1 MNKLFLQVGLGLVVA
16 FGMMAGY
23 LFLPQSYLSLDNKIR
38 DYLFLFR
45 GPMPTSGHVAIVDID
60 ERSLAELGQ
69 WPWERHK
76 VARLLENL
84 TEAGVGIVGMDVVFA
99 EPDNASPARVLRQLG
114 MDDANAPDF
123 DAILGE
129 TVGMTP
135 TVAGFVFIMEKDD
148 QPPKE
153 GPLVPAIFIE
163 RNAGEQ
169 DLLLKPHRPVLNIP
183 AIQSQ
188 AYSSGYFN
196 TLPDDDSGIIRS
208 VPLVMKYDGIIYPS
222 LSLEMVRIAHE
233 AGRVTIQHDPQIG
246 VEKIVVGELEVPTDR
261 FGRLFVN
268 YRGAGK
274 TFDYISAADVYN
286 KTFDPERVAGKF
298 ILLGTSAAGL
308 LDLRAMPFDNV
319 YPGVEIH
326 ANVIDNL
333 LTGDFIS
340 RPSWVQALD
349 LLIIFTVAIVLSLI
363 LAYSSAFVS
372 LAAVAIFTGSF
383 LAFNYHMLFEYGL
396 IVNLL
401 FVLLAIFAVTILALV
416 ANYFLESKQKELIRA
431 KLAKKVSPSVVEDL
445 LKNPDLAIL
454 EGREREITIF
464 FSDIRGFT
472 SLSEAMGSPKELI
485 KFLNNYMTPMT
496 DIIMKDG
503 GTVDKFIGDAIMAY
517 WNAPADVPNHQDAAV
532 TAALEQI
539 AALGGL
545 NKQLTAEGK
554 PNINIGIGLNTGV
567 ATVGEMGSEG
577 RADYTVIGDPV
588 NLASR
593 LEGLNKPYGTH
604 IIISEYT
611 KAGLKKPYVI
621 RDLDRVRVKGKHEP
635 VAIFEVLDFG
645 EPEGEIKAELGQYDE
660 ALAAYRGSDFAQA
673 LKQFKA
679 LNDKNPCH
687 LYELYIERCE
697 HLIEN
702 PPEDFDGVF
711 TFTTK

>member
-1 MNKLFLQVGLGLVVA
+1 MKKLIIQLIVGAMVA
-16 FGMMAGY
+16 LTMIAGY

-38 DYLFLFR
+38 DYLFIFR
-45 GPMPTSGHVAIVDID
+45 GPIPTSNNVAIVDID
-60 ERSLAELGQ
+60 ENSLAALGQ
-69 WPWERHK
+69 WPWERNK
-76 VARLLENL
+76 VARVLQNL
-84 TEAGVGIVGMDVVFA
+84 SDAGVGIVGLDVVFA
-99 EPDNASPARVLRQLG
+99 EPDNSSPAKVLKSLG
-114 MDDANAPDF
+114 MKTSGVLDY
-123 DAILGE
+123 DAILGQ
-129 TVGMTP
+129 TIGSTP
-135 TVAGFVFIMEKDD
+135 TVAGYVFLMEKDE
-148 QPPKE
+148 QKQSE

-163 RNAGEQ
+163 RNAGEH

-183 AIQSQ
+183 AIQGQ

-208 VPLVMKYDGIIYPS
+208 VPLVMKYDDIIYPS

-246 VEKIVVGELEVPTDR
+246 VEKVVLGELEIPTDR

-274 TFDYISAADVYN
+274 TFDYIPAVDVYN
-286 KTFDPERVAGKF
+286 NTFDHARVAGKF

-333 LTGDFIS
+333 LAQDFIS
-340 RPSWVQALD
+340 KPSWVQALD
-349 LLIIFTVAIVLSLI
+349 ILIIFSVAMLLSAI
-363 LAYSSAFVS
+363 LAYTSAFVS
-372 LAAVAIFTGSF
+372 LLAVALFSFSF
-383 LAFNYHMLFEYGL
+383 LGLNYYMLFEYGL
-396 IVNLL
+396 ILNLM
-401 FVLLAIFAVTILALV
+401 FGVLTILGVTILALV
-416 ANYFLESKQKELIRA
+416 ANYFLESKQKEMIRA

-445 LKNPDLAIL
+445 LKNPDLGIL

-472 SLSEAMGSPKELI
+472 SLSEAMGSPKALI
-485 KFLNNYMTPMT
+485 EFLNNYMTPMT

-517 WNAPADVPNHQDAAV
+517 WNAPADVSNHQDAAV
-532 TAALEQI
+532 SAALEQME
-539 AALGGL
+539 ALKHL
-545 NKQLTAEGK
+545 NERLVVDKK
-554 PNINIGIGLNTGV
+554 PTIDIGIGLNTGL

-621 RDLDRVRVKGKHEP
+621 RELDKVRVKGKKEP
-635 VAIFEVLDFG
+635 VAIFEVLAAGVPGG
-645 EPEGEIKAELGQYDE
+645 ELVQEIEEYNG
-660 ALAAYRGSDFAQA
+660 ALADYRSSGFAQA
-673 LKQFKA
+673 LARFKA
-679 LNDKNPCH
+679 LNTKNACH

-702 PPEDFDGVF
+702 PPENFDGVF

>member
-1 MNKLFLQVGLGLVVA
+1 MKKLILQVSLGVFVA
-16 FGMMAGY
+16 FSMMVAS
-23 LFLPQSYLSLDNKIR
+23 LFLPQSYLSMDNKIR
-38 DYLFLFR
+38 DYLFMFR
-45 GPMPTSGHVAIVDID
+45 GAIETSGHVAIVDID

-69 WPWERHK
+69 WPWEREK
-76 VARLLENL
+76 VARVLQNL
-84 TEAGVGIVGMDVVFA
+84 SEAGVGIVGLDVVFA
-99 EPDNASPARVLRQLG
+99 EPDNSSPAKVLRQLG
-114 MDDANAPDF
+114 MSDANAPDY
-123 DAILGE
+123 DAILGQ
-129 TVGMTP
+129 TVGSTP
-135 TVAGFVFIMEKDD
+135 TVAGYVFIMEKDELK
-148 QPPKE
+148 QGE

-163 RNAGEQ
+163 RNAGDH

-183 AIQSQ
+183 AIQEQ

-196 TLPDDDSGIIRS
+196 TIPDDDSGIIRS
-208 VPLVMKYDGIIYPS
+208 VPLVMKYDDIIYPS
-222 LSLEMVRIAHE
+222 LALEMVRIAHE
-233 AGRVTIQHDPQIG
+233 AGRVTVQHDPQIG
-246 VEKIVVGELEVPTDR
+246 VEKIVMGELEIPTDR

-274 TFDYISAADVYN
+274 TFDYIPAVDVYN
-286 KTFDPERVAGKF
+286 NDFDPGRVAGKF

-333 LTGDFIS
+333 LAQDFIS
-340 RPSWVQALD
+340 RPSWTQAVD
-349 LLIIFTVAIVLSLI
+349 LLIIFAVAVSLSIVLSY
-363 LAYSSAFVS
+363 ASAFVS
-372 LAAVAIFTGSF
+372 LAAVAVFTAAF
-383 LAFNYHMLFEYGL
+383 LGLNYYMLFEHGL
-396 IVNLL
+396 ILNLL
-401 FVLLAIFAVTILALV
+401 FGLLSILAVTILALV

-472 SLSEAMGSPKELI
+472 SLSEAMGSPKALI

-517 WNAPADVPNHQDAAV
+517 WNAPGEVPHHQDAAV

-539 AALGGL
+539 EALHEL
-545 NKQLTAEGK
+545 NVQLKAENK
-554 PNINIGIGLNTGV
+554 PTIDIGIGLNTGL

-611 KAGLKKPYVI
+611 KAGLKKPYII
-621 RDLDRVRVKGKHEP
+621 RELDRVRVKGKHEP
-635 VAIFEVLDFG
+635 VAIFEVMGFG
-645 EPEGEIKAELGQYDE
+645 EAKGELEAEIAAYNE
-660 ALAAYRGSDFAQA
+660 ALEAYRASDFAGA
-673 LKQFKA
+673 LERFKA
-679 LNDKNPCH
+679 LNAKNACH

-702 PPEDFDGVF
+702 PPADFDGVF

>member
-1 MNKLFLQVGLGLVVA
+1 MKKLILQLSLGLVVA
-16 FGMMAGY
+16 LSMMVGY
-23 LFLPQSYLSLDNKIR
+23 LFLPQSYLSMDNKIR

-45 GPMPTSGHVAIVDID
+45 GAIPTSGHVAIVDID

-69 WPWERHK
+69 WPWERNK
-76 VARLLENL
+76 VARVLQNL
-84 TEAGVGIVGMDVVFA
+84 ADAGVGIVGLDVVFA
-99 EPDNASPARVLRQLG
+99 EPDNSSPARVLKNLG
-114 MDDANAPDF
+114 MKADGVLDS

-129 TVGMTP
+129 TIGTTP
-135 TVAGFVFIMEKDD
+135 TVAGYVFIMEKDEMPQGD
-148 QPPKE
+148 

-163 RNAGEQ
+163 RNAGEH

-183 AIQSQ
+183 VIQSQ

-196 TLPDDDSGIIRS
+196 TIPDDDSGIIRS
-208 VPLVMKYDGIIYPS
+208 VPLAMKYDGIIYPS

-246 VEKIVVGELEVPTDR
+246 VEKIVVGELEIPTDR
-261 FGRLFVN
+261 FGRIFVN

-274 TFDYISAADVYN
+274 TFDYIPAVDIYN
-286 KTFDPERVAGKF
+286 NDFDPERVAGKF

-333 LTGDFIS
+333 LVQDFIS

-349 LLIIFTVAIVLSLI
+349 MLIIFGVAMLLSAI

-372 LAAVAIFTGSF
+372 LAAVAVFTASF
-383 LAFNYHMLFEYGL
+383 LGLNYYMLFEYGL
-396 IVNLL
+396 ILNLL
-401 FVLLAIFAVTILALV
+401 FGLLAILAVTILALV
-416 ANYFLESKQKELIRA
+416 ANYFLESKQKEMIRA

-472 SLSEAMGSPKELI
+472 SLSEAMGSPKALI

-517 WNAPADVPNHQDAAV
+517 WNAPGEVPHHQDAAV

-539 AALGGL
+539 EALHGL
-545 NKQLTAEGK
+545 NVQLKAENK
-554 PNINIGIGLNTGV
+554 PTIDIGIGLNTGL

-611 KAGLKKPYVI
+611 KAGLKKPYII

-635 VAIFEVLDFG
+635 VAIFEVIGFG
-645 EPEGEIKAELGQYDE
+645 EAKGELKQELLEYDL
-660 ALAAYRGSDFAQA
+660 ALAQYRGSDFEGA
-673 LKQFKA
+673 LKAFKV
-679 LNDKNPCH
+679 LNERNPHH
-687 LYELYIERCE
+687 LYDLYIERCE
-697 HLIEN
+697 HLMQN
-702 PPEDFDGVF
+702 PPKDFDGVF